1 MSTAVGPCEKTVLF
15 EARQGGYWNYR
26 IPGLAVTPGG
36 VVLAYCEAREGRGGD
51 WDPIDILMRRSHDG
65 GLRWEPPRALVR
77 HADYPGGPINNFV
90 CIPDAGTAQV
100 HALFCN
106 DYARAFHMTS
116 ADDGATWSPPVE
128 ITESAFGPFRPE
140 YDWRVLAIGPGHGIQ
155 LDSGRLLAPVW
166 LSTGGPRVAQGRRD
180 HRPNRAAV
188 IFSDDHGRTWQ
199 RGEIVPAA
207 YPNLNEAE
215 AVQLADGRVM
225 LNLRNLDDGR
235 SYPPD
240 VSRRAVTVSADGAHA
255 WAPPWHDPAL
265 LEPVCFASLC
275 RHSRRPADP
284 RNVLLFANPDTLD
297 RTMASWAGDRK
308 NLTLKA
314 SFDEGHTWPV
324 RRVIEPGPSGYSD
337 LAVWRQAPSAA
348 PGILCLYECGTVDHM
363 ADPATLTLARLTLA
377 CLEAGG

>member
-1 MSTAVGPCEKTVLF
+1 
-15 EARQGGYWNYR
+15 
-26 IPGLAVTPGG
+26 
-36 VVLAYCEAREGRGGD
+36 
-51 WDPIDILMRRSHDG
+51 
-65 GLRWEPPRALVR
+65 
-77 HADYPGGPINNFV
+77 
-90 CIPDAGTAQV
+90 
-100 HALFCN
+100 
-106 DYARAFHMTS
+106 
-116 ADDGATWSPPVE
+116 
-128 ITESAFGPFRPE
+128 
-140 YDWRVLAIGPGHGIQ
+140 
-155 LDSGRLLAPVW
+155 
-166 LSTGGPRVAQGRRD
+166 
-180 HRPNRAAV
+180 
-188 IFSDDHGRTWQ
+188 
-199 RGEIVPAA
+199 
-207 YPNLNEAE
+207 
-215 AVQLADGRVM
+215 M